1 MVLKHATVCFYTGFL
16 TAPAARPQPSLR
28 FHWRRGHSDHPG
40 AAQYLPIRTMAK
52 GDQTKI
58 TGDGAG
64 ATRAPTE
71 PLILP
76 AGADKRAARQTS
88 KAKPQPIAVRS
99 TSPEQILAPQPA
111 RLRHSDVVVE
121 DDEQPDP
128 IAEFVARQADNKGRT
143 PIDPNGKQRAM
154 LKANEA
160 KLTHSVMVALEKMPD
175 ATRADIAR
183 LAGLDRW
190 TINEILT
197 RLQAKGLVVTGASRE
212 QFRLS
217 SAAQPVQDGW
227 KFHSPAGFVVRG
239 PSREDGEGSIRQVL
253 LLVQKRLETSDSAL
267 LAVVHS
273 ASLDIL
279 GYFLCDESI
288 NVDILLA
295 STERALRSAL
305 AKMDEEAKRKTIA
318 ALMALVGDLQ
328 AEGALNA
335 VPPQRL
341 ARVALLIGQAHAAV
355 VKQPSGAQR
364 ANLATTIEHGADDQE
379 HEAPPL
385 WREREVDPK
394 TGKRPTAIEWFDLHW
409 KPLVLAGEATGDDI
423 RQRDFKFY
431 ESLASYQKSKG
442 KKLSDLLPPSP
453 TRSPK
458 GETPEA
464 RAKRLSAAGTER
476 KRRWRDAHREK
487 NDEQEAPPLF
497 EEREADATGKM
508 PTALEWFDLHWK
520 QRVADEGL
528 RSDDVRQR
536 DPVLYAALATAQSRA
551 GASIGDLVP
560 LSRRRLSEMSDEE
573 LADRRKRINDQSVE
587 RTRRHRQRE
596 RKPA

>member
-1 MVLKHATVCFYTGFL
+1 
-16 TAPAARPQPSLR
+16 
-28 FHWRRGHSDHPG
+28 
-40 AAQYLPIRTMAK
+40 MAK
-52 GDQTKI
+52 GETSKV

-175 ATRADIAR
+175 ATHAGIAR

-212 QFRLS
+212 QFRLT
-217 SAAQPVQDGW
+217 SAAQPELEGW
-227 KFHSPAGFVVRG
+227 KFHSPAGFVVKG
-239 PSREDGEGSIRQVL
+239 QSREEGEGRIRQVL
-253 LLVQKRLETSDSAL
+253 LLVQKRLETSDSTL

-273 ASLDIL
+273 TALDFL

-341 ARVALLIGQAHAAV
+341 ARIALLIGQAHAAV
-355 VKQPSGAQR
+355 VEQPSDMQR
-364 ANLATTIEHGADDQE
+364 ANLATMIEHGAEEDE
-379 HEAPPL
+379 GPPL
-385 WREREVDPK
+385 WREREADPK

-409 KPLVLAGEATGDDI
+409 KPLVLAGEASGDDI
-423 RQRDFKFY
+423 RQHDFKFY
-431 ESLASYQKSKG
+431 EALASYQKSKG

-453 TRSPK
+453 TRGK
-458 GETPEA
+458 IQETAEE
-464 RAKRLSAAGTER
+464 RRKRISAAAS
-476 KRRWRDAHREK
+476 KRVLRWRDAHREK